1 MIATVASTAL
11 LMGLVGGSHCL
22 AMCSAPC
29 AALVGQGESRSLP
42 KTGGNLEVQASS
54 QTVQTVQWMPRGGVI
69 RRTAA
74 FHVGRLAGYAVAG
87 GLAAL
92 AMDSLAWLTQQTA
105 ALRPAW
111 TLVHVAV
118 MAWGL
123 MMMVQARQPQWVE
136 QAGRT
141 VWSHVKP
148 LVSAPGG
155 VLAAGGLW
163 ALMPCGLLY
172 SALLVAALSG
182 GPLEGALTMALF
194 GLGSGVWLVGGPW
207 AWARLKTR
215 INTARAD
222 WGTRIAGGL
231 LCAVASWALWMDLV
245 YKPSLWCR

>member
-29 AALVGQGESRSLP
+29 GALVGHRGAAPEQNRQQLGE
-42 KTGGNLEVQASS
+42 G
-54 QTVQTVQWMPRGGVI
+54 QTIQWMPRSGAVRRGV
-69 RRTAA
+69 A
-74 FHVGRLAGYAVAG
+74 FHTGRLAGYAVAG
-87 GLAAL
+87 SLAAL

-111 TLVHVAV
+111 TLLHVAV

-123 MMMVQARQPQWVE
+123 MMMVQARQPLWVE
-136 QAGRT
+136 HAGRA
-141 VWSHVKP
+141 VWARVRP

-155 VLAAGGLW
+155 VLAAGFLW

-182 GPLEGALTMALF
+182 GAVEGALTMGLF
-194 GLGSGVWLVGGPW
+194 GVGSGIWLVGGPW
-207 AWARLKTR
+207 AWARVK
-215 INTARAD
+215 ARLNAVTQAD
-222 WGTRIAGGL
+222 WGTRLAGGL
-231 LCAVASWALWMDLV
+231 LCAVAAWALWMDLI